1 MQWRRRRG
9 AGGSGRLRARGAR
22 AADAQGT
29 PDYKGIDVA
38 LATEGVHPHLYGKS
52 QVKPFRKMGH
62 VTITGG
68 SREEVLERMM
78 RIREQLAVE
87 GKQAPSA

>member
-1 MQWRRRRG
+1 
-9 AGGSGRLRARGAR
+9 
-22 AADAQGT
+22 
-29 PDYKGIDVA
+29 
-38 LATEGVHPHLYGKS
+38 
-52 QVKPFRKMGH
+52 MGH